1 MPHYRHHSKVLTSL
15 STQGTFFQ
23 AAAFHLCRPY
33 IVSGVIITMSGL
45 PSLDKEEAKPKAK
58 TSKTNKPSK
67 QKRKLAAALAK
78 LELPTQASEDLAF
91 LYRKTT
97 VAQALAEAL
106 EEFGEKQELPEHVVA
121 ETMEAF
127 DKV

>member
-1 MPHYRHHSKVLTSL
+1 LL
-15 STQGTFFQ
+15 SICVGN
-23 AAAFHLCRPY
+23 
-33 IVSGVIITMSGL
+33 IVSGVIMSGL
-45 PSLDKEEAKPKAK
+45 LSLDEDEAKPQAK
-58 TSKTNKPSK
+58 MYKTKKPSK
-67 QKRKLAAALAK
+67 EERKLAAALAK

-106 EEFGEKQELPEHVVA
+106 EEFSEKQELPEHVVA
-121 ETMEAF
+121 ETMEVF